1 MRTASPYWRRAVP
14 TNCVVLPAG
23 ASVMAPPEVQS
34 TDPAAAPQH
43 PHDHAGSRMS
53 RSRARLRACATAYD
67 SIVVQQISLLNVV
80 EGFLERQRS
89 CSIHLSRRM
98 RPRRQRSDSML
109 ETLTLSDLWHSRSSA
124 LRTIPIRSTVCSS
137 STAVPPTEQQPE
149 RKGGCST

>member
-1 MRTASPYWRRAVP
+1 
-14 TNCVVLPAG
+14 
-23 ASVMAPPEVQS
+23 MAPPEVQS

-89 CSIHLSRRM
+89 CSI
-98 RPRRQRSDSML
+98 PTRSSYASKVVPCMAPL
-109 ETLTLSDLWHSRSSA
+109 ETFPHRQLLENL
-124 LRTIPIRSTVCSS
+124 LRTANPVD
-137 STAVPPTEQQPE
+137 TAE
-149 RKGGCST
+149 

>member
-1 MRTASPYWRRAVP
+1 
-14 TNCVVLPAG
+14 
-23 ASVMAPPEVQS
+23 MAPPEVQS

-80 EGFLERQRS
+80 EGFLERQRL

-98 RPRRQRSDSML
+98 QPRRQQSDSML
-109 ETLTLSDLWHSRSSA
+109 EALT
-124 LRTIPIRSTVCSS
+124 V
-137 STAVPPTEQQPE
+137 E
-149 RKGGCST
+149 R

>member
-1 MRTASPYWRRAVP
+1 MIWGGGCHEPASF
-14 TNCVVLPAG
+14 LPAG

-80 EGFLERQRS
+80 EGFLRDRA
-89 CSIHLSRRM
+89 
-98 RPRRQRSDSML
+98 P
-109 ETLTLSDLWHSRSSA
+109 
-124 LRTIPIRSTVCSS
+124 ST
-137 STAVPPTEQQPE
+137 
-149 RKGGCST
+149 

>member
-1 MRTASPYWRRAVP
+1 
-14 TNCVVLPAG
+14 
-23 ASVMAPPEVQS
+23 MAPPEVQS

-98 RPRRQRSDSML
+98 RPPGAVTGGPQRVCMTVRKKGSHMESWRELAEDWG
-109 ETLTLSDLWHSRSSA
+109 TLG
-124 LRTIPIRSTVCSS
+124 
-137 STAVPPTEQQPE
+137 Q
-149 RKGGCST
+149 